1 MLSSFQVMRIPLID
15 RSYRSLKRYRE
26 IVGVLV
32 KYGFGELLDR
42 MNITRYLRLGRRR
55 LLRSVEIAEKYSF
68 YQRIRMALEELG
80 PTFVKMGQVMSP
92 RPFLIPI
99 DLVIELTKLQ
109 DQVPPMDFEIAKE
122 VVESELQSDLPE
134 IFSEFDTQTLASAS
148 LSQVHRAVQIGRA
161 HV

>member
-1 MLSSFQVMRIPLID
+1 MRIPLID

-55 LLRSVEIAEKYSF
+55 LIRSVEIAEKYNF

-80 PTFVKMGQVMSP
+80 PTFVKMGQVMST
-92 RPFLIPI
+92 RPYLIPI
-99 DLVIELTKLQ
+99 DLMIELTKLQ
-109 DQVPPMDFEIAKE
+109 DQVPPMDFQIA
-122 VVESELQSDLPE
+122 
-134 IFSEFDTQTLASAS
+134 
-148 LSQVHRAVQIGRA
+148 
-161 HV
+161 